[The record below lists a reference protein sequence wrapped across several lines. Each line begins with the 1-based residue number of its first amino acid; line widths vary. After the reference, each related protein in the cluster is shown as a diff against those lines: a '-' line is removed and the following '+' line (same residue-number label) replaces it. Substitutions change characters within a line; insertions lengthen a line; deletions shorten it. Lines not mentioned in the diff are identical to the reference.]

1 MADNQFKRLANQG
14 GNPRQVAEVVNR
26 VLDGGLNCTGSVT
39 LQTSS
44 ATTVVS
50 DVRVG
55 ENSVITFMPKDTN
68 AAAELTSLYVSA
80 RTNGTFTITHNNS
93 GTTRA
98 YEYIIIG

>member
-26 VLDGGLNCTGSVT
+26 VLDGGLNSTGSVT

-55 ENSVITFMPKDTN
+55 ENSVIT
-68 AAAELTSLYVSA
+68 SLNLSD
-80 RTNGTFTITHNNS
+80 NQN
-93 GTTRA
+93 
-98 YEYIIIG
+98 

>member
-26 VLDGGLNCTGSVT
+26 VLDGGLNSTGSVT

-68 AAAELTSLYVSA
+68 AAAELTALYVSV

>member
-26 VLDGGLNCTGSVT
+26 VLDGGLNSTGSVT

-68 AAAELTSLYVSA
+68 AAAELTALYVSA

-93 GTTRA
+93 GTTTSL
-98 YEYIIIG
+98 

>member
-14 GNPRQVAEVVNR
+14 GIPRQVAEVVNR
-26 VLDGGLNCTGSVT
+26 VLDGGLNSTGSVT

-68 AAAELTSLYVSA
+68 AAAELTALYVSA